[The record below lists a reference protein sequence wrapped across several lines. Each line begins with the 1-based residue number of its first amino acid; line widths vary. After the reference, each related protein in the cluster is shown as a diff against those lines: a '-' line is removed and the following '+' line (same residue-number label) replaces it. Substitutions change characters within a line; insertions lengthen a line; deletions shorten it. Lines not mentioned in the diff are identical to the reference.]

1 MSRVICGLAAATVV
15 LFGTAC
21 ADSSTEVTPGEQP
34 AVLNVAPANGTTNIA
49 VSGSI
54 TVTFSHAMQ
63 PGMEMLV
70 ILHEGSVTGA
80 VVAATASWSADRRTL
95 TLTPNAPLKAKT
107 TYVLHLAPTLR
118 GADGAPL
125 NHAACAVL
133 GGRTVTGSMMGGGM
147 GAGMMGS
154 GWQPANGTYGMIFT
168 FTTA

>member
-1 MSRVICGLAAATVV
+1 MG
-15 LFGTAC
+15 C
-21 ADSSTEVTPGEQP
+21 AGSITEVTAREEP
-34 AVLNVAPANGTTNIA
+34 AVLNVAPANGTTNID

-54 TVTFSHAMQ
+54 TVTFSRAMQ

-70 ILHEGSVTGA
+70 ILHEGSVAGA

-95 TLTPNAPLKAKT
+95 TLTPTAPLEPKT

-118 GADGAPL
+118 GADGVPL
-125 NHAACAVL
+125 NHAACAAL
-133 GGRTVTGSMMGGGM
+133 GGRTVTGGMIGGGM
-147 GAGMMGS
+147 GPGMMGS